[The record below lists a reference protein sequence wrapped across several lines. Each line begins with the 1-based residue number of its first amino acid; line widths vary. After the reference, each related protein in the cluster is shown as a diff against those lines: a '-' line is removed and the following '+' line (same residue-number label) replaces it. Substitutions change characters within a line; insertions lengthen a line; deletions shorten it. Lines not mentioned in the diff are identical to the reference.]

1 VDPIAIYAAI
11 RDSFVVTVISGFLEC
26 LFLILALDAVR
37 QAHRIYALAVLG
49 LSATLVGRMAEGFM
63 PSGPDTILKI
73 GGLVLAGLV
82 LTLDIV
88 TEEVE
93 ITEEKSGP

>member
-1 VDPIAIYAAI
+1 
-11 RDSFVVTVISGFLEC
+11 
-26 LFLILALDAVR
+26 
-37 QAHRIYALAVLG
+37 
-49 LSATLVGRMAEGFM
+49 M